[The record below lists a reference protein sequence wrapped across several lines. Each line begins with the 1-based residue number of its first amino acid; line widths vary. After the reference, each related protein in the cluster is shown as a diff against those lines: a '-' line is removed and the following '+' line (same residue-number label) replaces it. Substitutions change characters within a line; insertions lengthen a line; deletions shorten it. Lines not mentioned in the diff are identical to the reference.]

1 MKWLLWKDFKLS
13 KWWIL
18 ANVMIISALG
28 IIGVYLTYFRDF
40 PGIILV
46 LLSMA
51 GVLFWSLFSGA
62 AHYFNEDQGNARES
76 LNTLPV
82 QRWKILLSKA
92 LILLLENFLYW
103 SLIVLFFYINLL
115 KAQGL
120 PPLTPRIFLTFYLSA
135 ILSTYTL
142 SVISLSISSLTK
154 DMPARWFLTI
164 LLMMA
169 VLIALQFIPSPPF
182 RVYFPELSSD
192 YIKAEVD
199 LGYTIKNLVSSFV
212 FFVISSFWV
221 ERRGV

>member
-1 MKWLLWKDFKLS
+1 
-13 KWWIL
+13 
-18 ANVMIISALG
+18 
-28 IIGVYLTYFRDF
+28 
-40 PGIILV
+40 
-46 LLSMA
+46 
-51 GVLFWSLFSGA
+51 
-62 AHYFNEDQGNARES
+62 
-76 LNTLPV
+76 
-82 QRWKILLSKA
+82 LLSKA

-120 PPLTPRIFLTFYLSA
+120 PPLTSRIFLTFYLSA

-199 LGYTIKNLVSSFV
+199 LGYIIKNLVSSFV